1 MPDAAVVFV
10 LIMADGSIDAPFKEI
25 PVPLTVYCHPVAKSS
40 ETIASDIT
48 DRDVVVCVSW
58 PDEKFGTPGPAPAG
72 MAKTPAAITT
82 YFNFDMA
89 PTIGAASLSDA

>member
-58 PDEKFGTPGPAPAG
+58 PDEKFGTTG
-72 MAKTPAAITT
+72 
-82 YFNFDMA
+82 
-89 PTIGAASLSDA
+89 